1 MTIRRLFLLLPLL
14 LLISC
19 DKEDPRLEAEDDRN
33 PYFKEAQ
40 EAIHDRDFEKA
51 VKSYE
56 TALRKNPK
64 VAAAHYEIG
73 MLYSEKLGDPIKT
86 IYHLQRF
93 LDERPNT
100 DKAEMAKGHL
110 DNAKIT
116 FAATLPNSPVQNAEL
131 FAKIQ
136 SDNLSLKK
144 EREELYKKITEMEHA
159 LSASKE
165 EQTKTVALLEEEK
178 VKAAKTLEEA
188 TLKATQAASAVVS
201 PVVPAEVNSGNL
213 TDKVNPVAVQQPST
227 PAAATTQAQAALNKG
242 ISSTVPNTIQSTVP
256 NNTVNAP
263 GTFSAPPS
271 NSTPA
276 ATAARSYTI
285 QKGDTLWKIS
295 KKHYPKDVVNGIE
308 RIKNANLETLPEG
321 KPLKIGTAIL
331 IP

>member
-14 LLISC
+14 ILISC
-19 DKEDPRLEAEDDRN
+19 EKEDARLEAEDDRN
-33 PYFKEAQ
+33 PFFKEAQ

-64 VAAAHYEIG
+64 VIAAHYEIG
-73 MLYSEKLGDPIKT
+73 MLYSERLGDPIKT

-100 DKAEMAKGHL
+100 DKAEMAKERL

-136 SDNLSLKK
+136 SDNIALKK
-144 EREELYKKITEMEHA
+144 EREELYKKITEMEQA
-159 LSASKE
+159 VTTSKE
-165 EQTKTVALLEEEK
+165 EQSKTIALLEEEK
-178 VKAAKTLEEA
+178 VKGAKALEEA
-188 TLKATQAASAVVS
+188 ALKATQSAAAMIA
-201 PVVPAEVNSGNL
+201 PVIPTETNTGAL
-213 TDKVNPVAVQQPST
+213 TDKASPIAVLPST
-227 PAAATTQAQAALNKG
+227 TLGTTPASAQAQAILNQGGTSPIPNVGKA
-242 ISSTVPNTIQSTVP
+242 SSPVTSPATLPAST
-256 NNTVNAP
+256 
-263 GTFSAPPS
+263 
-271 NSTPA
+271 
-276 ATAARSYTI
+276 ATTAHSYAI

-321 KPLKIGTAIL
+321 KPLKIGTVIS

>member
-1 MTIRRLFLLLPLL
+1 MQMTIRRLFLLLPLL

-40 EAIHDRDFEKA
+40 EAIHDRDYEKA
-51 VKSYE
+51 VKAYE

-64 VAAAHYEIG
+64 VAAAHFEIG

-93 LDERPNT
+93 LDERPTT

-131 FAKIQ
+131 FAKVQ
-136 SDNLSLKK
+136 ADNISLKK
-144 EREELYKKITEMEHA
+144 EREELYKKITDLEHS
-159 LSASKE
+159 LVTVKE
-165 EQTKTVALLEEEK
+165 EQSKSLVMLEEEK
-178 VKAAKTLEEA
+178 VKGAKALEEA
-188 TLKATQAASAVVS
+188 AAKAAQSIAAVAT
-201 PVVPAEVNSGNL
+201 PVIPGNQNTGVP
-213 TDKVNPVAVQQPST
+213 TDKITPVAVTQNT
-227 PAAATTQAQAALNKG
+227 PPATAQAQ
-242 ISSTVPNTIQSTVP
+242 TILAPETPRTPVVGTIKSATPV
-256 NNTVNAP
+256 VNA
-263 GTFSAPPS
+263 AV
-271 NSTPA
+271 TPNGVA
-276 ATAARSYTI
+276 SPKSYTI

-295 KKHYPKDVVNGIE
+295 KMFYPKDVVNGIE
-308 RIKNANLETLPEG
+308 RIKNANLDQLPEG
-321 KPLKIGTAIL
+321 KPLKIGTPIT